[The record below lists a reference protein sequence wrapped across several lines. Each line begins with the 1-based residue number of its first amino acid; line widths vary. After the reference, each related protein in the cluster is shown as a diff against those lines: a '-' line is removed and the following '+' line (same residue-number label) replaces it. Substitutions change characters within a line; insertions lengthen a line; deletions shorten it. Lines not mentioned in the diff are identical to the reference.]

1 MALEIRNV
9 KKSFGDLKVL
19 DGVSFEVEKGEFAC
33 IVGES
38 GCGKTTLL
46 KIVAG
51 LVKAD
56 EGEVLYDGRELKTE
70 DIAFVFQDDRL
81 LPWRTALE
89 NVMFSLEMRM
99 RELDKKRRE
108 EIAKS
113 FLELVGLKGFENYY
127 PHQLSGGMRQRVG
140 ICRALAVNPK
150 VLLMDEPFASLDA
163 QTRNRMQLELLRI
176 WERERKTILF
186 VTHSVDEAV
195 FLADKVVVLSPRPT
209 KVLKVLEINLERP
222 RDRTSPEFIGYRRE
236 IINFLQGSSFLI

>member
-9 KKSFGDLKVL
+9 KKSFGNLKVL

-56 EGEVLYDGRELKTE
+56 KGEVLYDGKELKTE

-108 EIAKS
+108 EIARS
-113 FLELVGLKGFENYY
+113 FLELAGLKGFEDYY

-163 QTRNRMQLELLRI
+163 QTRNRMQLELLKI
-176 WERERKTILF
+176 WEKRRKTILF

-195 FLADKVVVLSPRPT
+195 FLADKVVILSPRPA

-222 RDRTSPEFIGYRRE
+222 RDRTSPEFVGYRRE
-236 IINFLQGSSFLI
+236 IMNLLQGTSLSI

>member
-9 KKSFGDLKVL
+9 KKSFGNLKVL

-56 EGEVLYDGRELKTE
+56 EGEVLYDGKELKTE

-108 EIAKS
+108 EIARS
-113 FLELVGLKGFENYY
+113 FLELAGLKGFEDYY

-163 QTRNRMQLELLRI
+163 QTRNRMQLELLKI
-176 WERERKTILF
+176 WEKRRKTILF

-195 FLADKVVVLSPRPT
+195 FLADKVVILSPRPA

-222 RDRTSPEFIGYRRE
+222 RDRTSPEFVGYRRE
-236 IINFLQGSSFLI
+236 IMNLLQGTSLSI

>member
-9 KKSFGDLKVL
+9 KKSFGNLKVL

-56 EGEVLYDGRELKTE
+56 EGEVLYDGKELKTE

-108 EIAKS
+108 EIARS
-113 FLELVGLKGFENYY
+113 FLELAGLKGFEDYY
-127 PHQLSGGMRQRVG
+127 PYQLSGGMRQRVG

-163 QTRNRMQLELLRI
+163 QTRNRMQLELLKI
-176 WERERKTILF
+176 WEKRRKTILF

-195 FLADKVVVLSPRPT
+195 FLADKVVILSPRPA

-222 RDRTSPEFIGYRRE
+222 RDRTSPEFVGYRRE
-236 IINFLQGSSFLI
+236 IMNLLQGTSLSI